1 MKRSRPTDDTY
12 EITNKKAKNSVVD
25 DTFGLDQY
33 GLDCTVR
40 VWIPEGQRAKRSKRS
55 YICIEGTVNN
65 EKVRF
70 KSLDKFT
77 RALRVIGFATVFDVT
92 EYINRERKRICGH
105 ETNRNQY
112 AQTPDSFY
120 EYMRS
125 TMDLQVA
132 ELDPCPPNPTFDG
145 LHTDFR
151 WTAGADE
158 TVYVNPPFRQAG
170 EWIQKAY
177 QELDRGSCTNI
188 LFMLPSRM
196 AAPWF
201 GLLCGIEGRA
211 YNILIPNRVTFKG
224 YTDGYPWGVMLVQ
237 VGREIS
243 PVCRIQHIDESFK

>member
-1 MKRSRPTDDTY
+1 MKRSRPTDDIY

-33 GLDCTVR
+33 GLDCIVR
-40 VWIPEGQRAKRSKRS
+40 VWIPEGQRAKRSRRS
-55 YICIEGTVNN
+55 YICIEGTINN
-65 EKVRF
+65 EKGRY

-77 RALRVIGFATVFDVT
+77 RALRATGISNVFDVT

-125 TMDLQVA
+125 TMNLQLA

-145 LHTDFR
+145 LHPDFK

-177 QELDRGSCTNI
+177 QELDRGSCYGSFEPLGMQVYPYLEDI
-188 LFMLPSRM
+188 IMGFQQIQSRPCEEK
-196 AAPWF
+196 A
-201 GLLCGIEGRA
+201 LSLTSRRA
-211 YNILIPNRVTFKG
+211 SLHHRK
-224 YTDGYPWGVMLVQ
+224 D
-237 VGREIS
+237 
-243 PVCRIQHIDESFK
+243 